1 MSISSNRVN
10 CYRKSTKLGRL
21 FLGAWLLAG
30 AFVASALAQEAVAL
44 TRISAT
50 ASDAVFRVD
59 GQPYQG
65 AAVFSWPTGSKHTLE
80 IADWQLTPPLL
91 KGRYLFQHWST
102 ALGQLASPSPR
113 VTVTADPGIAWYR
126 ADVTTEYAVSL
137 VFFVC
142 EDGPCAYPGTIWVN
156 QVACRQS
163 GDVWLAAGTTVLL
176 EAIPDPGFVFAGW
189 TQGGN
194 PAAIYSFALNAPM
207 TVYPRFAVARRMQ
220 LRTAPD
226 GLQLL
231 ADRGLVT
238 APIDVDWGVGSV
250 HTLAPVSPQFDQH
263 GRQWIFHSWND
274 GADRNRTYPV
284 PAGPPPLSVVAQF
297 VPAVTTLLL
306 TEPPNLILTVD
317 GSAGASPRY
326 EAWAAGESHTV
337 IAPTHQIDAAGGAWS
352 FREWS
357 AGKAN
362 AQAIQVTEGQASSG
376 IRMTAFYDPLSRV
389 HVDSIPTGLTVTV
402 DGEDCHT
409 PCDVERPVGTTIRL
423 GARPSIAVSDGTRLD
438 LGSWEGVAGVT
449 FTTSA
454 GYTKVTAHYQW
465 SYRLSLGSSP
475 AGSGSW
481 RLSPPSSD
489 GYYPAGTSVGVA
501 IEPPDGMKFRE
512 WGGDLSGSANPSS
525 IIIGA
530 PSSVVAYFDSVPK
543 IPHPARITNS
553 AGGTASDAVAAGSI
567 ASLFGDRLSET
578 TATGLTDPLPQSLG
592 GVSLVCSGRLLPLLF
607 VSPTQINFQVPSD
620 LKPGKYQVEWHYR
633 NAAVLPI
640 GFTVTRSAP
649 GLFAMG
655 HRNGTSVST
664 ESPAHPGEEI
674 LLYGTGFGPYQPSP
688 LDGFRVPATPLFPLV
703 DPVAIMLNG
712 RTVAAESSAAAVG
725 VVGLAVVTFRVPD
738 GLDISAPINLALQIG
753 DTVSNTI
760 PLLVNR

>member
-1 MSISSNRVN
+1 
-10 CYRKSTKLGRL
+10 
-21 FLGAWLLAG
+21 
-30 AFVASALAQEAVAL
+30 VAYLPAQETVAL
-44 TRISAT
+44 TRISAA

-65 AAVFSWPTGSKHTLE
+65 AAVFSWPTGGKHTLE

-102 ALGQLASPSPR
+102 ALGQLASPSPK

-142 EDGPCAYPGTIWVN
+142 EDGVCAYPGTIWVN
-156 QVACRQS
+156 RVAYRQTA
-163 GDVWLAAGTTVLL
+163 DVWLAAGTTVLL
-176 EAIPDPGFVFAGW
+176 EASPDPGFVFDGW
-189 TQGGN
+189 TQGGK
-194 PAAIYSFALNAPM
+194 PAAIYSFALNAPVA
-207 TVYPRFAVARRMQ
+207 VYPRFAVARRMQ

-231 ADRGLVT
+231 TDRGLVT
-238 APIDVDWGVGSV
+238 APIDFDWGVGSV
-250 HTLAPVSPQFDQH
+250 HTLTPVSPQFDQQ
-263 GRQWIFHSWND
+263 GRQWVFQSWND
-274 GADRNRTYPV
+274 GADRNRTYSV
-284 PAGPPPLSVVAQF
+284 PSGAAPLSVVAQF

-317 GSAGASPRY
+317 GSDAASPRY

-337 IAPTHQIDAAGGAWS
+337 IASAHQIDAAGGAWS

-357 AGKAN
+357 GGKAN
-362 AQAIQVTEGQASSG
+362 VQAIQVTEGQTNSG

-402 DGEDCHT
+402 DGSDCHT

-423 GARPSIAVSDGTRLD
+423 GARPSIAVSDGMRLD
-438 LGSWEGVAGVT
+438 FESWEGVAGVT
-449 FTTSA
+449 FTASA
-454 GYTKVTAHYQW
+454 GYMRVTAHYQW
-465 SYRLSLGSSP
+465 SYRLVLESST

-489 GYYPAGTSVGVA
+489 GYYPAGSSVGVG
-501 IEPPDGMKFRE
+501 IEPPDGMRFRE

-530 PSSVVAYFDSVPK
+530 PRSVVAYFDSVPK
-543 IPHPARITNS
+543 TPLPARITNS
-553 AGGTASDAVAAGSI
+553 AGDTADGAVAAGSI

-592 GVSLVCSGRLLPLLF
+592 GVSLVCSGRLMPLLF

-620 LKPGKYQVEWHYR
+620 LRPGKYQVEWHYG
-633 NAAVLPI
+633 NAAVLSI
-640 GFTVTRSAP
+640 ALTVARSAP
-649 GLFAMG
+649 GLFTMG
-655 HRNGTSVST
+655 HRDGTPVST

-674 LLYGTGFGPYQPSP
+674 LLYGTGFGPYQPTP

-703 DPVAIMLNG
+703 DPVAIILDG
-712 RTVAAESSAAAVG
+712 RIVAVESAVAAVG
-725 VVGLAVVTFRVPD
+725 AVGLTVVTFRVPD
-738 GLDISAPINLALQIG
+738 DLDISAPVKLSLQIG
-753 DTVSNTI
+753 ERVSNTI
-760 PLLVNR
+760 PLWLIGKGQPGV